1 MIKSYSDYSHTM
13 FDTNKYLELLKQYPP
28 RPIYDKEKLE
38 NTEKVISSFL
48 DKIILDKIQLTIEER
63 EYLNVLGTL
72 IYEYEENQEP
82 IPDIY
87 GVELLKF
94 LLELKNLQKQ
104 DLLSIFEDQSIL
116 DDIFNRQREITDI
129 HVQKLADFFNISPTL
144 FFPK

>member
-1 MIKSYSDYSHTM
+1 M
-13 FDTNKYLELLKQYPP
+13 FATDKYLELLKQYPP
-28 RPIYDKEKLE
+28 RPIHNEEDLE
-38 NTEKVISSFL
+38 MMQEVINRLL
-48 DKIILDKIQLTIEER
+48 DKPQLTAEER
-63 EYLNVLGTL
+63 EYLNVLGAL
-72 IYEYEENQEP
+72 IYEHEENQEP

-87 GVELLKF
+87 GLELLKF
-94 LLELKNLQKQ
+94 ILEERNLQKQ